1 MMPHALPKCVQSSPK
16 PRPHGS
22 ARRLHVP
29 PRHAEFSP
37 DHVRVVPVD
46 WYMIPPS
53 ASPVLQTQAELDAL
67 GTYVAPIVYGGLG
80 NNMYQIAA
88 LSVHARKLGIPC
100 VIGFFKHWNREFH
113 SFDMFGGH
121 PAPAPFI
128 TLKNVFPNILFAN
141 FEPAVELQHTEI
153 NNKYAFEIS
162 EPDEFVPLPSLEE
175 LQERRFVHGYFFNSA
190 YWHPERQHVLDL
202 FDAHPAVKAYVQAY
216 YGAYLEGER
225 ETVSLH
231 LRLGYAGE
239 ADTVLL
245 GVRLFP
251 SAAWY
256 QNIFEREF
264 NFLKV
269 IYIVVSDDPVRARA
283 FMQPIKA
290 RLPGLRF
297 KIIQDNVAVA
307 LHVMSRCKH
316 HVLTSSTLSFWGAY
330 LDRNQ
335 PFGGRTILHSS
346 FFADHGEAMLPYLS
360 WQVIQ

>member
-216 YGAYLEGER
+216 YGEFR
-225 ETVSLH
+225 SSSRPH
-231 LRLGYAGE
+231 RLCFICVPG
-239 ADTVLL
+239 TLPQVHI
-245 GVRLFP
+245 
-251 SAAWY
+251 W
-256 QNIFEREF
+256 
-264 NFLKV
+264 
-269 IYIVVSDDPVRARA
+269 RARGKQCHSIFDLA
-283 FMQPIKA
+283 TPVKLTLFFWECGCFP
-290 RLPGLRF
+290 LLRG
-297 KIIQDNVAVA
+297 IRTS
-307 LHVMSRCKH
+307 LSE
-316 HVLTSSTLSFWGAY
+316 SSTF
-330 LDRNQ
+330 
-335 PFGGRTILHSS
+335 
-346 FFADHGEAMLPYLS
+346 
-360 WQVIQ
+360 